1 MTQRIEIHANQLPLS
16 GARASL
22 QLEGKSLAL
31 FNVEGTLYV
40 IDDSCPHQG
49 ASLLGG
55 SLQGRTIQCRAHGL
69 RFDLATGCM
78 PNVNNFGVAAYPV
91 EISDGKTF
99 LVLPDSFSQESAQ

>member
-1 MTQRIEIHANQLPLS
+1 MTRHIELAPTQLPAN
-16 GARASL
+16 GARTGL
-22 QLEGKSLAL
+22 QIEGKGLAL
-31 FNVEGTLYV
+31 FNVDGTLYA

-69 RFDLATGCM
+69 RFDLASGCK

-99 LVLPDSFSQESAQ
+99 LVFPDSLSQESAQ

>member
-1 MTQRIEIHANQLPLS
+1 MTRRIEIPASRLPLS
-16 GARASL
+16 GERVAL
-22 QLEGKSLAL
+22 QVEDKGLAL
-31 FNVEGTLYV
+31 FNVDGSLYA

-78 PNVNNFGVAAYPV
+78 PNVSNFGVATYPV

-99 LVLPDSFSQESAQ
+99 LIFPDSHSRESAQ